1 MQQFTYQVPFT
12 VAKTTKIPM
21 INKQG
26 DPVFEIQK
34 QPHRF
39 LANIIDSSLRY
50 GLPYCYRIS
59 KMNGQRLY
67 SMDCAFPGVRYKLIE
82 HTSQRTVKIVSH
94 RVQLIE
100 KAYSFSLGN
109 QEYYFEK
116 DYTNAGYLKCNNKQ
130 VATVSMPIETKI
142 QTKMDTMIVNAI
154 TEEIAAL
161 AAVLYHTFYY
171 YGA

>member
-59 KMNGQRLY
+59 KVNGQRLY
-67 SMDCAFPGVRYKLIE
+67 SIDSAFPGVRYKLLEYI
-82 HTSQRTVKIVSH
+82 SQSTVPIVSH

-100 KAYSFSLGN
+100 KAYSFRLDN

-130 VATVSMPIETKI
+130 LATVSMPNGTKI
-142 QTKMDTMIVNAI
+142 LAKKGTIIVTGI